1 MDHHQNYITVKG
13 TTKLSR
19 TLSLTKYLNQHN
31 VSVVHYDINSENS
44 YFMWI
49 PPAHLN
55 EKVERLPMS
64 EYRYAKR
71 QFFPH

>member
-44 YFMWI
+44 YFM
-49 PPAHLN
+49 
-55 EKVERLPMS
+55 
-64 EYRYAKR
+64 
-71 QFFPH
+71 